1 MAQNVMKASEINVS
15 KLNFSQPK
23 KLPNGGNKVYVNN
36 DSGTLYVQTPDVNIL
51 WDTKFYSGDS
61 EDSGNYPIE
70 FSLTNLENNQQMKDF
85 HDMLVSFDNH
95 LVDLAYNNRKEW
107 FGAKLAKANR
117 DTIESLYT
125 PMVKISIDRET
136 GEPNGKYPPRFG
148 FKINMWE
155 GKHQCKVYDDKR
167 TLFQIDDKDAPDF
180 KSLKDDI
187 LLKGSSIKVLLKCH
201 GIWVINGKFGCTWRA
216 EQLKVKVS
224 QKTINEYAFRDDD
237 DEDVDVSSDS
247 KEELVEEK
255 QEPVMI
261 DSDSDEDSEEEEE
274 EVVKKPV
281 KKRGVKKQL

>member
-1 MAQNVMKASEINVS
+1 MSQTVMKASEINVS

-23 KLPNGGNKVYVNN
+23 KLPNGGNKVYVNT
-36 DSGTLYVQTPDVNIL
+36 DSGTLYVQTPNVNIL

-70 FSLTNLENNQQMKDF
+70 FSLTNLENNSQMKEF
-85 HDMLVSFDNH
+85 HDMLVSFDTH
-95 LVDLAYNNRKEW
+95 LVDLAYKNRKEW

-125 PMVKISIDRET
+125 PMIKISIDKET

-167 TLFQIDDKDAPDF
+167 SLFQIDDKDADDF

-187 LLKGSSIKVLLKCH
+187 LLKGSNIKVLLKCH
-201 GIWVINGKFGCTWRA
+201 GTWRA
-216 EQLKVKVS
+216 EQLKVKVPEKS
-224 QKTINEYAFRDDD
+224 INDYAFRDDD
-237 DEDVDVSSDS
+237 DDEDIDVSSDS
-247 KEELVEEK
+247 KEDIEEK

-261 DSDSDEDSEEEEE
+261 DSDEDSDEDEDSEEE